1 MEGQTREGLHLL
13 KDEQNKEVRNHLT
26 KSNQALFLPPGWE
39 SAHDSNGKIYYID
52 HNSKTT
58 TYKHPLGQDL
68 ERDRPVGYEEKEKIS
83 KKKKLIGSINV
94 FFMLSSI
101 FLIYYV
107 NAFEIALPMI
117 NSTTDH
123 TRGIIYITF
132 IHFIFLL
139 VISSYFSAFLSNPGY
154 VDSEVY
160 KYPPDNFCAKCNRPK
175 PERAHHCSKCNRC
188 VLRMDHHCPWINNC
202 VGWRNHKSFILLVSY
217 ATIGGIFC
225 TVISII
231 HLVQEKNL
239 SSSNEIA
246 ILSSTIVSGME
257 SLSVISLTYFNWTM
271 LFQNNTTLE
280 KMTFKNPKKYN
291 FGIKHNF
298 LQLFGTNPFLWFVPI
313 NTSQGS
319 GYEFPKKEIS
329 QV

>member
-160 KYPPDNFCAKCNRPK
+160 VNLY
-175 PERAHHCSKCNRC
+175 
-188 VLRMDHHCPWINNC
+188 
-202 VGWRNHKSFILLVSY
+202 FIFFRKKIY
-217 ATIGGIFC
+217 IYIF
-225 TVISII
+225 IFI
-231 HLVQEKNL
+231 
-239 SSSNEIA
+239 
-246 ILSSTIVSGME
+246 
-257 SLSVISLTYFNWTM
+257 
-271 LFQNNTTLE
+271 
-280 KMTFKNPKKYN
+280 
-291 FGIKHNF
+291 
-298 LQLFGTNPFLWFVPI
+298 
-313 NTSQGS
+313 
-319 GYEFPKKEIS
+319 
-329 QV
+329 